1 MKFSLIELL
10 VTIAVIAIL
19 AALLLPALKSAREKA
34 KGVVCLANLKQQ
46 GIALLSYCGDYQD
59 HIPAGRTGNLS
70 WAGNLSCYI
79 YVGDSFRTAQP
90 ALRAERWKKSVF
102 ACPSDLHKE
111 ECPNFYDFCLSYGMN
126 NLIAS
131 ESPTSWTYTPWPL
144 KLHHVPQPGGHLL
157 ATEVRPLP
165 SSPCSSGGS
174 HYLAYYYS
182 VADTLGNISA
192 NHNPNFAN
200 ALMVG
205 GNARNVPLQLLMNK
219 NLTGTHQPWN
229 AYFRKDAVMLP

>member
-1 MKFSLIELL
+1 MTTRKTPSAIPYFMCKSLQFTLIELL
-10 VTIAVIAIL
+10 VVIAIIAIL
-19 AALLLPALKSAREKA
+19 AGMLLPALNTAREKA
-34 KGVVCLANLKQQ
+34 KGIKCISNLKQQ
-46 GIALLSYCGDYQD
+46 GVGAQCYFNDFQDY
-59 HIPAGRTGNLS
+59 IMLRSFGETS
-70 WAGNLSCYI
+70 WVRNVQQ
-79 YVGDSFRTAQP
+79 YVNPGLKSNSEQ
-90 ALRAERWKKSVF
+90 WQKSVF
-102 ACPSDLHKE
+102 ACPSDQHKE

-200 ALMVG
+200 ALDRVV
-205 GNARNVPLQLLMNK
+205 NS
-219 NLTGTHQPWN
+219 
-229 AYFRKDAVMLP
+229 